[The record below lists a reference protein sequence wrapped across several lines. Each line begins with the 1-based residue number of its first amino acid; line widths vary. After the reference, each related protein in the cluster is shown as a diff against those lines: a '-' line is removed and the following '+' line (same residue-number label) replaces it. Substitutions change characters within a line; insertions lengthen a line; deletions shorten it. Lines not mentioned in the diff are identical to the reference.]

1 MNKRILLA
9 TGAAVLTLAAMSNIH
24 KANAVTDTGDID
36 AVIVAPIVLEC
47 TTGQQPLNFGTVSAG
62 AALGTVV
69 MSTAGVRS
77 FTGGTTGVG
86 ADLGT
91 EGTCDLSGDTGYLAD
106 ISISGAAS
114 ATGPGPAMTVDT
126 FTFDYN
132 ASGSTP
138 APLNGVTLTAAASTL
153 SVGATLHVADDATQ
167 TPGVYAGTFTVQV
180 LYQ

>member
-9 TGAAVLTLAAMSNIH
+9 TGAAILTLAAMSNIH

-36 AVIVAPIVLEC
+36 AVIVAPIVLDC
-47 TTGQQPLNFGTVSAG
+47 TVQALNFGTVSAG

-69 MSTAGVRS
+69 MDTTGSRT

-86 ADLGT
+86 ADVGT
-91 EGTCDLSGDTGYLAD
+91 EGTCDLSGDIGYLAD

-114 ATGPGPAMTVDT
+114 VTGPGPAMTVDT
-126 FTFDYN
+126 FTFDYEL
-132 ASGSTP
+132 SGEVA
-138 APLNGVTLTAAASTL
+138 APLNGATLAAAASPL

-167 TPGVYAGTFTVQV
+167 TPGVYAGTFTVEV